1 MNCKFKEMGFPF
13 RVMGLHPLGI
23 VLRCPHYERHRHMKD
38 FDRIARKITIALFLS
53 QSLSSAGFIA
63 AFTVNALVGVDLT
76 GQRAM
81 AGVPGGLYVA
91 GQACGAMI
99 WGFSMER
106 IGRRSSIAL
115 GQIIG
120 AIGSAIA
127 VTAVVVRSFSF
138 FLFGLVLVG
147 IARSAVDLGRFV
159 AAEVHLP
166 AKRGRAISNVVLG
179 STVGAIFG
187 PLLVGPM
194 GQMATWAGYPE
205 LSGAYIAGAAVLVVA
220 AVLIFGGLRPEPRD
234 VGRELARIHP
244 ELIPQQAPRFLSQII
259 RHPGVIVAMVT
270 MAFAQMVMVIPMS
283 ITSVHMKD
291 HQHALTAVSLVISAH
306 TLGMYAFSIISGR
319 MTDRWGRGRVIIL
332 GSALLIISCLMAAP
346 AINLLPLTVALFLVG
361 LGWNFAYVAGS
372 TLLAD
377 QLSPGERAK
386 TQGFNDLL
394 LNLSSG
400 ASQIGSGMVYAVGGF
415 GIMALTAAA
424 MAVVPLGLAVWW
436 QIRGRLAR
444 SVHA

>member
-1 MNCKFKEMGFPF
+1 
-13 RVMGLHPLGI
+13 
-23 VLRCPHYERHRHMKD
+23 MKD
-38 FDRIARKITIALFLS
+38 YDRIAKKITLVLFLS
-53 QSLSSAGFIA
+53 QSFSSAGFIA
-63 AFTVNALVGVDLT
+63 AFTVNALVGVDLS

-91 GQACGAMI
+91 GQACGSMV

-106 IGRRSSIAL
+106 IGRRLVLVFGQLVGVFGSVIA
-115 GQIIG
+115 
-120 AIGSAIA
+120 AA
-127 VTAVVVRSFSF
+127 AVVDRSFIF
-138 FLFGLVLVG
+138 FLFGLFLVG
-147 IARSAVDLGRFV
+147 MARSAVDLGRFV

-166 AKRGRAISNVVLG
+166 EKRGRAIANVVLG

-194 GQMATWAGYPE
+194 GHMAAQFGYPD
-205 LSGAYIAGAAVLVVA
+205 LSGTYMAGAGVLAVA
-220 AVLIFGGLRPEPRD
+220 ALLIFGGLRPEPRD
-234 VGRELARIHP
+234 IGRELARIHP
-244 ELIPQQAPRFLSQII
+244 GSIPQQAPRSLSEIV
-259 RHPGVIVAMVT
+259 RHPGVIVAILT
-270 MAFAQMVMVIPMS
+270 MAFAQMVMVVPMS

-306 TLGMYAFSIISGR
+306 TLGMFAFSVISGR
-319 MTDRWGRGRVIIL
+319 MTDRWGRGRVIAL
-332 GSALLIISCLMAAP
+332 GSIMLILSCLMAAP
-346 AINLLPLTVALFLVG
+346 SINLLPLAVALFLLG

-386 TQGFNDLL
+386 TQGFNDLI

-400 ASQIGSGMVYAVGGF
+400 VSQIGSGIVYAAGGY

-424 MAVVPLGLAVWW
+424 MALVPLASAIWW
-436 QIRGRLAR
+436 QVRGRRGRSAR
-444 SVHA
+444 A